1 MGEARRVAVPI
12 GRGDRAEASRPLVS
26 DDPAAEAA
34 IRRVEVDKGDHTTTG
49 RGVADC
55 QERPEDAPLLAVEAL
70 HHVLPVPLAHDGP
83 ARVGSEGEGVAPV
96 HDSGQDAPEGG
107 RDRSSTVGSD
117 VGWHAHWLECRRRL
131 CETHQ
136 VDETRPV
143 AGRAEEADRVTVGG
157 PLELTD
163 LDSHPDRTEPGRLP
177 GEPDPPRWAGSSGP
191 DDQRSLG
198 WEHVGDVARAA
209 DGGLSHAWT
218 AQGFGRAG
226 EGGFQEV
233 AIAGPHDEPLAACV
247 EADDHRLA
255 QRPPRPG
262 PDTRPD
268 RHRVFGV
275 RPEAAR
281 RRERGAPTG
290 CADEPLG
297 PWRDREGGLYGGLID
312 WAAEGDRKL
321 GLDRDLGGAGAR
333 VRVDDCKRPGLPEQD
348 NACSRPGQA
357 QKRDAGQ
364 YLEAADGLHRVG
376 LGCGLNR
383 GTVAR
388 DGPWA

>member
-26 DDPAAEAA
+26 DDPAAETA

-55 QERPEDAPLLAVEAL
+55 QERSEDAPLLAVEAL

-83 ARVGSEGEGVAPV
+83 ARVGREGEGVAPV
-96 HDSGQDAPEGG
+96 HDCGKDAPEGG
-107 RDRSSTVGSD
+107 RARSSTVGSD

-131 CETHQ
+131 GETHQ
-136 VDETRPV
+136 VDETRAV

-209 DGGLSHAWT
+209 DGELSHAWT
-218 AQGFGRAG
+218 AQGLGRTG

-255 QRPPRPG
+255 QRPPRSV
-262 PDTRPD
+262 PDTRPE

-275 RPEAAR
+275 RPETLTIKDWVKALQADPEPERIAGKPVRVVGFVYRDSRLPADWFLVAR
-281 RRERGAPTG
+281 FVVQCCAVDAQPIGIPVRLTG
-290 CADEPLG
+290 MEIP
-297 PWRDREGGLYGGLID
+297 R
-312 WAAEGDRKL
+312 
-321 GLDRDLGGAGAR
+321 AGAWVVVAGAWEVATAHGER
-333 VRVDDCKRPGLPEQD
+333 RAVIVPTAVTPTDRPEQ
-348 NACSRPGQA
+348 P
-357 QKRDAGQ
+357 
-364 YLEAADGLHRVG
+364 YLY
-376 LGCGLNR
+376 
-383 GTVAR
+383 
-388 DGPWA
+388 